1 MRILIQNSD
10 PRHLDLMTE
19 TLTLRG
25 DEAQGAG
32 ELPELRHLAAGG
44 TPEAIFLELTA
55 EAVEWGRGFVAS
67 HPECRFVYFAPRV
80 DMRELMAGNPDLSI
94 LPAPGTA
101 LAARCLIA
109 TAAADDP
116 ACALGDYQLL
126 EIEALG
132 RRTHIFRALQRSI
145 HRPVV
150 LRLLNQEHEI
160 DESAMTAFLED
171 ARAKAAVTHDRV
183 GAVFQA
189 LEDRGAIFY
198 TAESIE
204 GPSLHELSSSD
215 RKLPPRQVLEVA
227 RTIASAVSHLHS
239 RQINCQSIELRHI
252 HLSGPQ
258 SMPRLANPAIAGTPE
273 DGHHGEVA
281 QHTLGLLIPLVDAA
295 ASHATEVKAWLENV
309 AARAPGSVDPS
320 GLVGELKQEISRLD
334 ALAHAAAP
342 AVASPRKGGSGAR
355 LAVIGGIVA
364 AVVIILTLL
373 LRDGKPPPQRVVG
386 DTDAYI
392 NFAGGEFSHPERG
405 SIRVEPFNLDKYE
418 VTIRQYAEFLES
430 TAGAPAAHDH
440 TAQARQRAD
449 KKDHLP
455 RDWAIYYPIAQAG
468 GTFEGRKLTLDCPVF
483 NVDWW
488 DAYAYAKWRNRRLA
502 SEDEWEVAARGKDW
516 RKYPWGNE
524 WSPTNAN
531 SADKPAMLDGHQ
543 AWSPVDLPEG
553 DRTPEGVAGLAGN
566 VSEWTSS
573 EAVHPEDPGRT
584 IPVVKG
590 GSFGTKSDT
599 DAGKR
604 VSVLSRNEQKPWLG
618 FRTAITLSK
627 P

>member
-1 MRILIQNSD
+1 
-10 PRHLDLMTE
+10 MTE
-19 TLTLRG
+19 TLSLRG
-25 DEAQGAG
+25 DETAGAHDL
-32 ELPELRHLAAGG
+32 EELRHLAAASPPDG
-44 TPEAIFLELTA
+44 IFLDLTGESVA
-55 EAVEWGRGFVAS
+55 WGREYATA
-67 HPECRFVYFAPRV
+67 HPACRLVYFAPRV

-101 LAARCLIA
+101 LAARCLISA
-109 TAAADDP
+109 DAANDP

-160 DESAMTAFLED
+160 DEAAMAAFLED

-204 GPSLHELSSSD
+204 GPSLHEMASGGG
-215 RKLPPRQVLEVA
+215 KLPPRQILEVA
-227 RTIASAVSHLHS
+227 RTIASAASHLHS
-239 RQINCQSIELRHI
+239 RQIHCQNIELRHI

-258 SMPRLANPAIAGTPE
+258 AMPRLANPAIAGTPPA
-273 DGHHGEVA
+273 GQHGEVI
-281 QHTLGLLIPLVDAA
+281 QHTFGLLVPLIDAA
-295 ASHATEVKAWLENV
+295 ASHASETKTWLENV
-309 AARAPGSVDPS
+309 AARPAGSVDPS
-320 GLVGELKQEISRLD
+320 ALVGELKQEISRLE
-334 ALAHAAAP
+334 ALAHASAP
-342 AVASPRKGGSGAR
+342 VAKAKGKSGQGGK
-355 LAVIGGIVA
+355 LAIMGGIIA
-364 AVVIILTLL
+364 AVGIAGALMMQG
-373 LRDGKPPPQRVVG
+373 DKSPPQRVVG
-386 DTDAYI
+386 DTDSYV
-392 NFAGGEFSHPERG
+392 NFAGGEFTHPERG

-418 VTIRQYAEFLES
+418 VTIRQYAEFLEA
-430 TAGAPAAHDH
+430 TASAPAAHDH
-440 TAQARQRAD
+440 NAQARQRAD
-449 KKDHLP
+449 KKDHQP
-455 RDWAIYYPIAQAG
+455 RDWAVYYPIARAG
-468 GTFEGRKLTLDCPVF
+468 GQFEGRKLTLDCPVF

-502 SEDEWEVAARGKDW
+502 SEDEWELAARGGEW

-524 WSPTNAN
+524 WSPAKAN
-531 SADKPAMLDGHQ
+531 SAEKPTALEGHQ

-553 DRTPEGVAGLAGN
+553 DRTPEGVAGMAGN

-590 GSFGTKSDT
+590 GSFGTKADT